1 MSYYDARDFQI
12 HRSDAQL
19 GPSESLKLDCGIFIE
34 VEDRAQ
40 REIIQERM
48 EAGISLDLLS
58 GGFGS
63 VDAGRLFNP
72 THELLVFGK
81 WAAAFTITP
90 GVAVTNDHNLT
101 LLSGDKVLARSRDY
115 DLLFF
120 RTDSKLPAELAKPA
134 IGETVVAYGQGG
146 SNELREARGKVAGLD
161 ESSPAERVGGVGC
174 GGNAEGS

>member
-1 MSYYDARDFQI
+1 MAEAQTGQGVTQAWFSLSNTPVVHAEPGNFPKVRQILGEKEGIMSYYDARDFQI

-63 VDAGRLFNP
+63 GDVGEPAAHLLLKTNNRYDNLVICASSLSTRLP
-72 THELLVFGK
+72 
-81 WAAAFTITP
+81 
-90 GVAVTNDHNLT
+90 
-101 LLSGDKVLARSRDY
+101 
-115 DLLFF
+115 
-120 RTDSKLPAELAKPA
+120 
-134 IGETVVAYGQGG
+134 
-146 SNELREARGKVAGLD
+146 
-161 ESSPAERVGGVGC
+161 
-174 GGNAEGS
+174 